1 MTMAETK
8 TYKKTNTKT
17 KTHRQ
22 RQIQNASWD
31 WNKKPV
37 CKLER
42 APEFWCPWTR
52 TLLGAPY
59 LSDRS
64 CLGTFSPKK
73 GKITELLQFRSQL
86 IIVLVKFSP
95 ICYLVANRCSWLIN
109 AWNFFQKWEK
119 CALSSIQED
128 IKERSSS
135 ASGEWSWSKKNISRS
150 QLSDQRTDQ
159 PTNQPIQ

>member
-1 MTMAETK
+1 MTN

-22 RQIQNASWD
+22 RQIQSASWD

-109 AWNFFQKWEK
+109 AWNFFQKMGK
-119 CALSSIQED
+119 VCTFVHSRRDKRKILLSFWRVIMKQKKHIQ
-128 IKERSSS
+128 KSTERPTN
-135 ASGEWSWSKKNISRS
+135 G
-150 QLSDQRTDQ
+150 
-159 PTNQPIQ
+159 PTNQPTYSAG